1 VPRATELIRP
11 WRGVS
16 PEQRVAE
23 RRGRLVEAALEVFT
37 IRTFHG
43 AKVRDI
49 CQEAGLTERYFY
61 ESFSGKQELLM
72 ALAEMI
78 VEDFV
83 TAALPSIA
91 LVTTDLDAA
100 IEGAMAAVVH
110 SLTDDPRRARI
121 LFVESVGV
129 SPAAEAKRRS
139 VIARLAAVIQGA
151 AAPAYGDWVN
161 ESVEVELIARSLI
174 GAASELI
181 VAHVRNELPLDQRQL
196 ITNMTRLF
204 MRARSIMLAV
214 ADEHAGHTR
223 HGGHAG
229 QAGHAGHA
237 ENETTRSR
245 T

>member
-1 VPRATELIRP
+1 MPRPTELIRP

-16 PEQRVAE
+16 PELRVAD
-23 RRGRLVEAALEVFT
+23 RRERLVQAGLEVFT
-37 IRTFHG
+37 SRTFHG
-43 AKVRDI
+43 AKVRDV

-61 ESFSGKQELLM
+61 ESFTGKQELLM
-72 ALAEMI
+72 ALADTI

-91 LVTTDLDAA
+91 LVTTDVDAA

-139 VIARLAAVIQGA
+139 VIGKLAAVIQGA
-151 AAPAYGDWVN
+151 AAPAFGDWVN
-161 ESVEVELIARSLI
+161 ASVEVELIARSLI

-181 VAHVRNELPLDQRQL
+181 IAHVRHELPLDQQQL

-204 MRARSIMLAV
+204 MRARSVLLAV
-214 ADEHAGHTR
+214 AAERTEHTEHTEHTEQR
-223 HGGHAG
+223 TRRSHA
-229 QAGHAGHA
+229 
-237 ENETTRSR
+237 
-245 T
+245 

>member
-1 VPRATELIRP
+1 MPRPTELIRP

-16 PEQRVAE
+16 PEQRVADRRE
-23 RRGRLVEAALEVFT
+23 RLLQAGLEVFT
-37 IRTFHG
+37 SRTFH
-43 AKVRDI
+43 ATKVRDV
-49 CQEAGLTERYFY
+49 CHEAGLTERYFY
-61 ESFSGKQELLM
+61 ESFGGKQELLM
-72 ALAEMI
+72 ALADTI

-91 LVTTDLDAA
+91 LVTTDIDVA
-100 IEGAMAAVVH
+100 IEGAMAAVIH

-139 VIARLAAVIQGA
+139 VIGKLAAVITGA
-151 AAPAYGDWVN
+151 AAPAFGDWVN

-181 VAHVRNELPLDQRQL
+181 VAHVRNELPLDQHEL

-204 MRARSIMLAV
+204 MRARSVMLAV
-214 ADEHAGHTR
+214 AAEHTEHRTR
-223 HGGHAG
+223 RSHA
-229 QAGHAGHA
+229 
-237 ENETTRSR
+237 
-245 T
+245 

>member
-1 VPRATELIRP
+1 MPRATELIRP

-16 PEQRVAE
+16 PEQRVAD
-23 RRGRLVEAALEVFT
+23 RRERLVQAALEVFT
-37 IRTFHG
+37 SRTFHG
-43 AKVRDI
+43 AKVRDV

-72 ALAEMI
+72 ALADMI

-100 IEGAMAAVVH
+100 IEGAMSAVVH

-139 VIARLAAVIQGA
+139 VIAKLAAVIQGA
-151 AAPAYGDWVN
+151 AAPAFGDWVN
-161 ESVEVELIARSLI
+161 DSVEVELIARSLI

-204 MRARSIMLAV
+204 IGARSLLLGV
-214 ADEHAGHTR
+214 AAER
-223 HGGHAG
+223 
-229 QAGHAGHA
+229 AGHAGHSEDA
-237 ENETTRSR
+237 TTRR
-245 T
+245 QV